1 MRPKDPKKIES
12 IYEATLKT
20 YERYGLSGITIK
32 RISAISNLSTGAI
45 YTYFKTK
52 NDILEALFIR
62 IGSIR
67 KETFPFH
74 FSNSQTFEEKFDI
87 FWNTIYDFET
97 EHFLETNLAHDFFY
111 SGNCSE
117 EIRKEFLTANPA
129 IELLQE
135 GIDKGI
141 LKNIH
146 PLLFGKFIVST
157 VRILVKQNQ
166 YEPSFGSVPSKE
178 LQKSLV
184 WDAIKN

>member
-97 EHFLETNLAHDFFY
+97 EHFLETNLANDFFY

-117 EIRKEFLTANPA
+117 EIR
-129 IELLQE
+129 
-135 GIDKGI
+135 IDKGI
-141 LKNIH
+141 LKDIH
-146 PLLFGKFIVST
+146 PLLFGKFIAST